1 MRSPPP
7 LMFRGIF
14 STFYTIP
21 FTCSTLFP
29 SKKPVLY
36 SLRFQSSHCVA
47 VLKTCEQAGGDYIN
61 IKSPNIRLKRLPRRN
76 LYAIKSE
83 VLVDREWK
91 NTSTRGGLE
100 KVNGKR
106 GLKWYSEMLRNCA
119 TELCLSEGKAIHGQ
133 IIRNGTEPDSHLWVS
148 LINFYAKCGALD
160 FSRHVLDQMPIK
172 DVVSWTAL
180 ISGFVAQGHGTES
193 FGLFCEMRRENVRPN
208 EFTLATVLKG
218 CSICLDLESGKQL
231 HAEVIKIGA
240 LSDVYVGSTLV
251 DLYAKCGEV
260 EYAENVFSMIPE
272 QNAVLWNSLL
282 NGYAQ
287 VGDGEAV
294 MRLFCGMTESETRLS
309 NYTLSIVL
317 KGLAISGDF
326 RAGQA
331 VHSMAIKTGGE
342 HDDFVCCG
350 LVNMYSKCGL
360 ANDALGVFKR
370 MANPDIVAWSTVISI
385 LDQQGQRKEAAELF
399 HLMMHSGVRPNQFT
413 LASLISA
420 ATDLGDLSYC
430 QSIHACAYKFGYEP
444 EDLVGNALIAM
455 YMKFQSIYEGYR
467 VFNAMTHW
475 DVVSWNALLS
485 GFHDDETSNHG
496 PKLFKHMLTEGFRP
510 NMYTF
515 ISILRSC
522 SSLSNVKFGKQ
533 VHAHVIKEN
542 FEYDGYVG
550 TALIDMYAKCGALE
564 DLEVIFSRLNEKD
577 IFAWTV
583 LISSYSQA
591 DQGEKAARCF
601 NQMRR
606 EGVEPNEFTLA
617 SCLRACSG
625 IASLENGRQLHSL
638 VIKGGQSFD
647 LFVASALID
656 MYGKCGCIDDA
667 ETLFYDIESG
677 DTVFWN
683 TIICEYSHHGQ
694 GEKALQA
701 FRTMIEGGLLP
712 DEVTF
717 IGILSACSHMGLIE
731 EGRKYFNSMSELYG
745 ITPSIEHYACMVD
758 LLGRAGKFDEVK
770 SFIEDMKLTPNALIW
785 ENVLGACRVHGNV
798 ELGERAAEKLF
809 EIEPETD
816 SNYVLLSNLYATK
829 GRWDAVSKVRTSMS
843 NKGIKKEPGCSWVE
857 DYAHVHVFLSQDVSH
872 PRLWDIHQKLEE
884 LRHKL
889 TESGY
894 VPNTKYA
901 LQNVPDR
908 EKSDNL
914 LHHSERLALGFALIS
929 KIQSEKI
936 RIFKNLRICGD
947 CHEFMKLVSGIT
959 NREIV
964 VRDNSHFHHFR
975 SGTCS
980 CKDYW

>member
-1 MRSPPP
+1 MGCNFASSQMRSPPP
-7 LMFRGIF
+7 LMLCGVL
-14 STFYTIP
+14 STFYTVPINR
-21 FTCSTLFP
+21 STLF
-29 SKKPVLY
+29 SGKKPVLY
-36 SLRFQSSHCVA
+36 SLRFQSSHCAA
-47 VLKTCEQAGGDYIN
+47 VLKTCERAGGDFISV
-61 IKSPNIRLKRLPRRN
+61 KSPNFRLERLPPRN

-83 VLVDREWK
+83 VLIDREWK
-91 NTSTRGGLE
+91 NTSPRAGLE
-100 KVNGKR
+100 KVNGKWK
-106 GLKWYSEMLRNCA
+106 LKWYSEMLRNCA
-119 TELCLSEGKAIHGQ
+119 ADLCLSEGRAIHGQ

-148 LINFYAKCGALD
+148 LINFYAKCRALD
-160 FSRHVLDQMPIK
+160 SSRHVLDQMPIK

-180 ISGFVAQGHGTES
+180 ISGFVALGHGIES
-193 FGLFCEMRRENVRPN
+193 FELFCEMRRENVRPN

-231 HAEVIKIGA
+231 HADVIKIGA

-251 DLYAKCGEV
+251 DLYAKCGEM
-260 EYAENVFSMIPE
+260 EYAENVFVMIPE

-287 VGDGEAV
+287 AGDGEAV
-294 MRLFCGMTESETRLS
+294 LRLFCGMTESETRFS

-317 KGLAISGDF
+317 KGLAMSGDHG
-326 RAGQA
+326 AGQA
-331 VHSMAIKTGGE
+331 VHSMAIKTRGE
-342 HDDFVCCG
+342 HDDFICCS
-350 LVNMYSKCGL
+350 LVNMYSKCGQ
-360 ANDALGVFKR
+360 ANDALSVFKR

-385 LDQQGQRKEAAELF
+385 LDQQGQRKEAVELF
-399 HLMMHSGVRPNQFT
+399 HLMRNSGVRPNQ
-413 LASLISA
+413 
-420 ATDLGDLSYC
+420 
-430 QSIHACAYKFGYEP
+430 
-444 EDLVGNALIAM
+444 
-455 YMKFQSIYEGYR
+455 YMKFQAIYEGHH

-485 GFHDDETSNHG
+485 GFHDDEISNQG
-496 PKLFKHMLTEGFRP
+496 PKLFKHMLAEGFRP

-522 SSLSNVKFGKQ
+522 SSLLNVKFRKQ

-542 FEYDGYVG
+542 FEYDGYIG

-564 DLEVIFSRLNEKD
+564 DVEVVFGRLDEKD

-591 DQGEKAARCF
+591 DQGEKAACCF

-656 MYGKCGCIDDA
+656 MYGKCGCIEDA
-667 ETLFYDIESG
+667 EILFYDMESG
-677 DTVFWN
+677 DTVLWN

-701 FRTMIEGGLLP
+701 FRTMIEGELLP
-712 DEVTF
+712 DEITF

-731 EGRKYFNSMSELYG
+731 DGRKYFNSMSELYG

-758 LLGRAGKFDEVK
+758 ILGRAGKFDEVE
-770 SFIEDMKLTPNALIW
+770 SFIKDMKLTPNALIW

-809 EIEPETD
+809 EIEPQTD
-816 SNYVLLSNLYATK
+816 SNYILLSNLYATK
-829 GRWDAVSKVRTSMS
+829 GRWDAVAKVRTSMS

-857 DYAHVHVFLSQDVSH
+857 VDAHTHVFLSQDVSH

-889 TESGY
+889 TEKGY

-901 LQNVPDR
+901 LQNVPDK
-908 EKSDNL
+908 EKSENL
-914 LHHSERLALGFALIS
+914 LHHSERIALGFALIS

-964 VRDNSHFHHFR
+964 VRDTRHFHHFQ

-980 CKDYW
+980 CNDYW